1 MMNKAQITK
10 IVIRLATRPKWS
22 IEARRDKVS
31 QMIAEEIQRS
41 DELNQALMELDILLD
56 KLQKI
61 YQEVDDVCE
70 HLLKHYFKSEYIQMN
85 RPSFLNTNTIEDSKA
100 GFIKKLLEV
109 SDSRKSLKV
118 QDSEITTH
126 SIYHKI
132 DPGLRIAL
140 NNNIVTLLTIDNE
153 LIDLKVM
160 YEFLIENCENE

>member
-1 MMNKAQITK
+1 MNEAQIIK

-22 IEARRDKVS
+22 IEARRDRVS

-56 KLQKI
+56 KLQKV

-70 HLLKHYFKSEYIQMN
+70 HLLKHYLKSEYIQIHK
-85 RPSFLNTNTIEDSKA
+85 PSFLNTNTVKDSKA
-100 GFIKKLLEV
+100 EFTQRLLEV
-109 SDSRKSLKV
+109 SDSRESLKV
-118 QDSEITTH
+118 QNSEITTH
-126 SIYHKI
+126 SIYHKV

-153 LIDLKVM
+153 LIDLKVI

>member
-1 MMNKAQITK
+1 MNEAQITK
-10 IVIRLATRPKWS
+10 IVMRLATRSKWS
-22 IEARRDKVS
+22 IEVRRDKVS

-56 KLQKI
+56 KLQKV

-70 HLLKHYFKSEYIQMN
+70 HLLKHYLKSEYIQMH

-100 GFIKKLLEV
+100 GFIKRLLEV
-109 SDSRKSLKV
+109 SDSRKSLKI

-153 LIDLKVM
+153 LTDLKVM

>member
-1 MMNKAQITK
+1 MNIYAFICTRTK
-10 IVIRLATRPKWS
+10 DVNNVTL
-22 IEARRDKVS
+22 
-31 QMIAEEIQRS
+31 
-41 DELNQALMELDILLD
+41 ELLN
-56 KLQKI
+56 
-61 YQEVDDVCE
+61 
-70 HLLKHYFKSEYIQMN
+70 
-85 RPSFLNTNTIEDSKA
+85 FLNTNNIKDSRA
-100 GFIKKLLEV
+100 EFIQRLLEV
-109 SDSRKSLKV
+109 SDSRKSLRI

>member
-1 MMNKAQITK
+1 MNEAQITR
-10 IVIRLATRPKWS
+10 IVMRLSTRSKWS
-22 IEARRDKVS
+22 IEVRRDKVS
-31 QMIAEEIQRS
+31 QMIAEEIRRS

-56 KLQKI
+56 KLQKV

-70 HLLKHYFKSEYIQMN
+70 HLLKHYLKSEYIRTH
-85 RPSFLNTNTIEDSKA
+85 RPSFPNTNIIKDSKTE
-100 GFIKKLLEV
+100 FIQRLLEV
-109 SDSRKSLKV
+109 TDSRESLKV

-160 YEFLIENCENE
+160 YEFLIENCDNE

>member
-1 MMNKAQITK
+1 MNEAQITK
-10 IVIRLATRPKWS
+10 IVMRLATRSKWS

-56 KLQKI
+56 KLQKV

-70 HLLKHYFKSEYIQMN
+70 HLLKHYLKSEYIQMH

-100 GFIKKLLEV
+100 GFIKRLLEV

-153 LIDLKVM
+153 FIDLKVI
-160 YEFLIENCENE
+160 YKFLIENCENE

>member
-1 MMNKAQITK
+1 MNETQIIK

-22 IEARRDKVS
+22 IEARRDRVS

-56 KLQKI
+56 KLQKV

-70 HLLKHYFKSEYIQMN
+70 HLLKHYLKSEYIQIHK
-85 RPSFLNTNTIEDSKA
+85 PSFLNTNTVKDSKTE
-100 GFIKKLLEV
+100 FTQRLLEV
-109 SDSRKSLKV
+109 SDSRESLKV
-118 QDSEITTH
+118 QNSEITTH
-126 SIYHKI
+126 SIYHKV

-153 LIDLKVM
+153 LIDLKVI

>member
-1 MMNKAQITK
+1 MNEAQITK
-10 IVIRLATRPKWS
+10 VVMRLATRSKWS
-22 IEARRDKVS
+22 IEVRRDKVS

-56 KLQKI
+56 KLQKV

-70 HLLKHYFKSEYIQMN
+70 HLLKHYLKSEYIQMH

-100 GFIKKLLEV
+100 GFIKRLLEV
-109 SDSRKSLKV
+109 SDSRKSLKL

-140 NNNIVTLLTIDNE
+140 NNNIVALLTINNE

-160 YEFLIENCENE
+160 YEFLIENCDNE

>member
-1 MMNKAQITK
+1 MNEAQITK
-10 IVIRLATRPKWS
+10 IVMRLATRSKWS
-22 IEARRDKVS
+22 IEVRRDKVS

-56 KLQKI
+56 KLQKV

-70 HLLKHYFKSEYIQMN
+70 HLLKHYLKSEYIQMH

-100 GFIKKLLEV
+100 GFIKRLLEV

-153 LIDLKVM
+153 LIDLKII
-160 YEFLIENCENE
+160 YKFLIENCENE

>member
-1 MMNKAQITK
+1 MNEAQITK
-10 IVIRLATRPKWS
+10 IVMRLATRSKWS
-22 IEARRDKVS
+22 IEVRRDKVS

-56 KLQKI
+56 KLQKV

-70 HLLKHYFKSEYIQMN
+70 HLLKHYLKSEYIQIH

-100 GFIKKLLEV
+100 GFIKRLLEV
-109 SDSRKSLKV
+109 SDSRKSLKL

-140 NNNIVTLLTIDNE
+140 NNNIVALLTINNE

-160 YEFLIENCENE
+160 YEFLIENCDNE

>member
-1 MMNKAQITK
+1 MNEAQITK
-10 IVIRLATRPKWS
+10 IVMRLATRSKWS
-22 IEARRDKVS
+22 IEVRRDKVS
-31 QMIAEEIQRS
+31 QMVAEEIQRS

-56 KLQKI
+56 KLQKV

-70 HLLKHYFKSEYIQMN
+70 HLLKHYLKSEYIQMH
-85 RPSFLNTNTIEDSKA
+85 RPSFLNTNIIKDSKA
-100 GFIKKLLEV
+100 EFVQRLLEV
-109 SDSRKSLKV
+109 SDSRESLKL

-153 LIDLKVM
+153 LIDLRVI

>member
-1 MMNKAQITK
+1 MNEAQITK
-10 IVIRLATRPKWS
+10 IVMRLATRSRWS
-22 IEARRDKVS
+22 IEVRRDKVS

-56 KLQKI
+56 KLQKV

-70 HLLKHYFKSEYIQMN
+70 HLLKHYLKSEYIQMH

-100 GFIKKLLEV
+100 GFIKRLLEV
-109 SDSRKSLKV
+109 SDSRESLKI

-140 NNNIVTLLTIDNE
+140 NNNIVALLTINNE

>member
-1 MMNKAQITK
+1 
-10 IVIRLATRPKWS
+10 
-22 IEARRDKVS
+22 
-31 QMIAEEIQRS
+31 
-41 DELNQALMELDILLD
+41 MELDILLD
-56 KLQKI
+56 KLQKV
-61 YQEVDDVCE
+61 YQEIDDVCE
-70 HLLKHYFKSEYIQMN
+70 HLLKHYLKSEYLQMH
-85 RPSFLNTNTIEDSKA
+85 RPSFLNTNTIKDSKTE
-100 GFIKKLLEV
+100 FIKRLLEV

-153 LIDLKVM
+153 LIDLKVI

>member
-1 MMNKAQITK
+1 MNEVQITK
-10 IVIRLATRPKWS
+10 VVMRLATRSKWS
-22 IEARRDKVS
+22 IEVRRDKVS

-56 KLQKI
+56 KLQKA

-70 HLLKHYFKSEYIQMN
+70 HLLKHYIKSEYIQMH
-85 RPSFLNTNTIEDSKA
+85 RPSFLNTNNIKDSKA
-100 GFIKKLLEV
+100 EFIQRLLEV
-109 SDSRKSLKV
+109 SDSRESLKI

-160 YEFLIENCENE
+160 YKFLIENCENE